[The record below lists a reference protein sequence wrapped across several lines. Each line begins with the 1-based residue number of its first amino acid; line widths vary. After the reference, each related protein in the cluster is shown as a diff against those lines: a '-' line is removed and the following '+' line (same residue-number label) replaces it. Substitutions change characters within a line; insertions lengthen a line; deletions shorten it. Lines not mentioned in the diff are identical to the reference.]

1 MIVSLK
7 LISDTSYTERLN
19 WSDLRFFSADFY
31 IQHKGDENSKVHR
44 DSLGKVVALIICK
57 CDKVLFTAE

>member
-44 DSLGKVVALIICK
+44 DSLEKVVALIICK

>member
-31 IQHKGDENSKVHR
+31 IQHNGDEYSKVHR
-44 DSLGKVVALIICK
+44 DSLGKVVALIKCK
-57 CDKVLFTAE
+57 RDKVLFTAE

>member
-31 IQHKGDENSKVHR
+31 LQHKGDENSKVHR
-44 DSLGKVVALIICK
+44 DSL
-57 CDKVLFTAE
+57 ER